1 MGSEVIPV
9 GQARE
14 LHGRERIQ
22 ALREHFGWAVS
33 KREELASLLVEQ
45 EMLEELAT
53 VPMPFDEIVNS
64 RPAPRWVPNWEVMR

>member
-1 MGSEVIPV
+1 MIPA
-9 GQARE
+9 GHARE
-14 LHGRERIQ
+14 LHGRERIL

-33 KREELASLLVEQ
+33 RRDELASLLAEQ

-64 RPAPRWVPNWEVMR
+64 RPVPRWVPAWEVV